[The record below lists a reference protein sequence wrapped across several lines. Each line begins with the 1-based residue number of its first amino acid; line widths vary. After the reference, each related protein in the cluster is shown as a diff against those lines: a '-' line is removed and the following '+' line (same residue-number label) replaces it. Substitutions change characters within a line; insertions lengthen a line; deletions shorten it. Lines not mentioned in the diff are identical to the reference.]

1 MSMVAA
7 NAFRQGYTTRTFT
20 GMDIYRYRD
29 DNVQRTLKSI
39 EFKNEAND
47 VIFNIKFNINEI

>member
-1 MSMVAA
+1 MVAA